1 MDQMPIRAKPYA
13 HQIEAYNLACRL
25 FGLVEG
31 GDDDDTNM
39 RDMQETD
46 SPEAKPNK
54 EI

>member
-31 GDDDDTNM
+31 GDVTPISRGCSYLM
-39 RDMQETD
+39 EMG
-46 SPEAKPNK
+46 
-54 EI
+54 